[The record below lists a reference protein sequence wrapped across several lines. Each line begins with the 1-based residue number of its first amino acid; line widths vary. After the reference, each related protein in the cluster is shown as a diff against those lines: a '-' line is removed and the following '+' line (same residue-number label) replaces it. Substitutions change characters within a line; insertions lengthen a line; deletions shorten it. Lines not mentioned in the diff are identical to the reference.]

1 VSTTRALMVRPL
13 DVSFPSRGVIRMPMA
28 NLQRILEDIRRN
40 TEKDKE
46 NAPGISIAEETQEEA
61 PEQEIRV
68 WSNGLHV
75 DLAFL
80 DLTKLLLYSMQANF
94 TLAPS
99 VYASSPPRRSQPL
112 YALLYVD
119 EIHFIRQ
126 PSEYQI
132 EEVD

>member
-1 VSTTRALMVRPL
+1 MVRPL

-28 NLQRILEDIRRN
+28 NLQRILEDIRRK
-40 TEKDKE
+40 TEADKE
-46 NAPGISIAEETQEEA
+46 NARAADIAEETQEEA
-61 PEQEIRV
+61 PEQQIRV

-112 YALLYVD
+112 YTLSYVD
-119 EIHFIRQ
+119 ETHFAR
-126 PSEYQI
+126 PTSEYQI